1 MNLVTHFQIL
11 DEAVCISHVAI
22 SLEKGMYLI
31 ILSPA
36 IGKLFNELGSFVG
49 IRKKKVNQP
58 IDLSINEW
66 GSIRE
71 VNLFINGD
79 LSMNKESC

>member
-36 IGKLFNELGSFVG
+36 IGKLFNELGAFVG
-49 IRKKKVNQP
+49 IRKKKRWINP
-58 IDLSINEW
+58 SIY
-66 GSIRE
+66 
-71 VNLFINGD
+71 
-79 LSMNKESC
+79 LSMNEVQ